1 MPIKF
6 TTLYMPT
13 KDGKWVA
20 RCQECPKCYKV
31 GKIVGHSPFAKN
43 LDIIRICLNKECV
56 NEGQEYPRCH
66 QSWDEYSIPE
76 LEEYKKWLE
85 ENWGSLQKKGE
96 SIRTLERG
104 LKYVNEVLERK
115 KKKREENRV
124 K

>member
-13 KDGKWVA
+13 KDGKLVA
-20 RCQECPKCYKV
+20 RPCRKCPICYKV
-31 GKIVGHSPFAKN
+31 GKIVDHNPFAKN
-43 LDIIRICLNKECV
+43 LDIIRICPNKKCD
-56 NEGQEYPRCH
+56 NEGQKYPCH
-66 QSWDEYSIPE
+66 QSWDEYTIPE

-85 ENWGSLQKKGE
+85 ENWESLRKKGE
-96 SIRTLERG
+96 SIRKLERG
-104 LKYVNEVLERK
+104 LKNVNEALERK